1 MVRGLVQ
8 EEDVR
13 VAEHSARERELH
25 APPAGE
31 GGDRL
36 VERGDA
42 VALGEADREYHLL
55 DVLLPGD
62 ALLPDGVEAV
72 LDVHRLLESL
82 HVRVNEDGLELL
94 LGWEA
99 VNLVVGDGAEERR
112 LARGLGRHDAVALAA
127 LEVEAGIVEEDAGPV
142 RQGELAVAEVLA
154 LLLVVVLERLGVRRR
169 AAAPAGRT
177 WTGTLGRLKDAAL
190 NYLSRGVVQK

>member
-1 MVRGLVQ
+1 MT
-8 EEDVR
+8 
-13 VAEHSARERELH
+13 SS
-25 APPAGE
+25 
-31 GGDRL
+31 
-36 VERGDA
+36 
-42 VALGEADREYHLL
+42 L
-55 DVLLPGD
+55 DGD

-72 LDVHRLLESL
+72 LVDVHRLLESL

-127 LEVEAGIVEEDAGPV
+127 LEVEAGVVEEDAGPV

-154 LLLVVVLERLGVRRR
+154 LLLVVVL
-169 AAAPAGRT
+169 
-177 WTGTLGRLKDAAL
+177 
-190 NYLSRGVVQK
+190 